1 MEFGS
6 EYNNKK
12 NPPNLNYNFQ
22 DFYAT
27 KISIM
32 SIYVQFICADY
43 THVYMYA
50 ILTPMFNTEVVQ
62 HLVVLIDNQ
71 EHV

>member
-1 MEFGS
+1 MEFGF

-12 NPPNLNYNFQ
+12 TPNSNYNFQ

-27 KISIM
+27 KISTM

-43 THVYMYA
+43 THVYNVCNPYA
-50 ILTPMFNTEVVQ
+50 DVQ
-62 HLVVLIDNQ
+62 Y
-71 EHV
+71 

>member
-1 MEFGS
+1 MEFGF

-12 NPPNLNYNFQ
+12 TPNLNYNFQ

-27 KISIM
+27 KISTM

-43 THVYMYA
+43 THVCMYRCNPYA
-50 ILTPMFNTEVVQ
+50 NVQ
-62 HLVVLIDNQ
+62 Y
-71 EHV
+71 

>member
-12 NPPNLNYNFQ
+12 THNLNYNFQ

-27 KISIM
+27 KISTM

-43 THVYMYA
+43 THVYMYTCNPYA
-50 ILTPMFNTEVVQ
+50 NVQ
-62 HLVVLIDNQ
+62 Y
-71 EHV
+71 

>member
-27 KISIM
+27 KISTM

-43 THVYMYA
+43 THVYMYTCNPYA
-50 ILTPMFNTEVVQ
+50 NVQ
-62 HLVVLIDNQ
+62 Y
-71 EHV
+71 